1 MKNLKLTQKLLVCF
15 GIIMAFFVLMSVTSM
30 STFNR
35 LGGITEEY
43 ATTSIPAVEETWAL
57 RRNILS
63 TQRYALETIVAQNLN
78 DFVVIQRQ
86 LEDEF
91 EKIDEGFQKLLEL
104 LPNHSAELQ
113 EIAGYLSEADTYRE
127 QILEESKKLNDEG
140 KNKAYSIYVN
150 SYSPTFKKAADSAVA
165 LQEQLQTA
173 IQEQYKMASG
183 RRTTSIGTSISTTL
197 TVLVVCVLAIVWL
210 TRSIVKPMKEI
221 TNAMDAFSQGKFSE
235 TEITYRSEDEMGQMC
250 HSARRIVRNIEFM
263 VQDLTQGLESIGSGD
278 FAIRSANDDAYVGD
292 FAPLAAATY
301 RIMDRLSNTMRKIN
315 LAADQVSGGAEQLS
329 MGAQTL
335 SQGSTE
341 QASSIQ
347 QLSATLTEVSRQVNQ
362 NADNASKAR
371 KEAEQANKEVQTS
384 NNQMHNMIA
393 AISDINSKSS
403 EISKIIKAIEDI
415 AFQTNILALNA
426 AVEAAR
432 AGAAGKGFAVVAD
445 EVRNLAQ
452 KSSEAASNTTSL
464 IEQTVQSVN
473 HGVAIANDTA
483 ASMQKVVEDVAQA
496 VNLIDEIAEASEDQA
511 RAVTQITAGIES
523 ISNVVQTNT
532 ATTEESAAASEE
544 LSSQATLLK
553 QLIAKF
559 KLSEN
564 GKNEADIS
572 LATELSNQE
581 EYSDMGNEFSMTGA
595 GKY

>member
-197 TVLVVCVLAIVWL
+197 TVLVVCVLAIAWL

-278 FAIRSANDDAYVGD
+278 FATRSANDDVYVGD

-432 AGAAGKGFAVVAD
+432 AGSAGKGFAVVAD
-445 EVRNLAQ
+445 EVRSLASRSADAAKSTTHLIADCLSAIQHGDTVAEETAQALEQIQTSAESVTQ
-452 KSSEAASNTTSL
+452 KAFDISDKTNDQTSMVNHINGEVVQISELIQTMAAS
-464 IEQTVQSVN
+464 
-473 HGVAIANDTA
+473 
-483 ASMQKVVEDVAQA
+483 AQ
-496 VNLIDEIAEASEDQA
+496 
-511 RAVTQITAGIES
+511 
-523 ISNVVQTNT
+523 
-532 ATTEESAAASEE
+532 ESAATSRT
-544 LSSQATLLK
+544 LSQQAVLLH
-553 QLIAKF
+553 Q
-559 KLSEN
+559 LSER
-564 GKNEADIS
+564 
-572 LATELSNQE
+572 
-581 EYSDMGNEFSMTGA
+581 
-595 GKY
+595 